1 MDACVKTDISTQAPT
16 EVMAFEVSGRPALQ
30 WVVDY
35 QKVKV
40 DKAPGITKDPNAYGD
55 EQGHPEY
62 LLDLVLAV
70 IAVSVKTQRL
80 IETLPKLTIKSH
92 TDAVCL
98 SSDLSRVF

>member
-1 MDACVKTDISTQAPT
+1 MGGLLY
-16 EVMAFEVSGRPALQ
+16 AF
-30 WVVDY
+30 Y
-35 QKVKV
+35 QRRFITSFHLSV
-40 DKAPGITKDPNAYGD
+40 DKASGIKKEPNAYGD